1 MTTQFAQKLGQH
13 HEACEKLVAAG
24 EAALDRSDWD
34 EFSRAVDAIRDALLL
49 HFEFEEEE
57 LFPAFERS
65 SGMRQFTQELC
76 MQHGEMRAILDTLVS
91 VSPRHDPE
99 GCRTEFDTLALLFRQ
114 HRAREEEVMYPAIER
129 TLGSAK
135 LPAAKRMRAAE
146 EPGAMDLRGL
156 EPPQPMVKIFEA
168 LERSPGTPL
177 RAILPHEPVPLYN
190 LLREHGF
197 KYRGS
202 YRADGGFELVIE
214 RA

>member
-1 MTTQFAQKLGQH
+1 
-13 HEACEKLVAAG
+13 VIAG

-34 EFSRAVDAIRDALLL
+34 DFSRAVDALRDALLM

-76 MQHGEMRAILDTLVS
+76 MQHGEMRAMLDTLVS

-114 HRAREEEVMYPAIER
+114 HRAREEETMYPAFER
-129 TLGSAK
+129 TLGSAAFS
-135 LPAAKRMRAAE
+135 AAKRARAE
-146 EPGAMDLRGL
+146 EAGALDLRGL
-156 EPPQPMVKIFEA
+156 EPPQPMVRIFEA

-177 RAILPHEPVPLYN
+177 RAILPHEPLPLYN
-190 LLREHGF
+190 MLRAQGF
-197 KYRGS
+197 KYRGT
-202 YRADGGFELVIE
+202 YRADGAYELVIE